1 MSLLSSIFK
10 FLCIFVFLAT
20 SAFSEIIN
28 KIIIEG
34 NERIS
39 DETVIMFSNV
49 SLEDQISNKKI
60 NLILKDLY
68 DTNYFENVK
77 VSFKNNTLLINVKEY
92 PIIQKINY
100 TGVKSK
106 TLLDKLIF
114 DRLIKDKSPYN
125 LFKLD
130 NERNRINERVKEL
143 GYFNS
148 KIEAYIEELDNNLVI
163 INFNIELGKKARIK
177 KISFIGNKIF
187 KDRKLKRL
195 ILSSEYKFWK
205 IISGRKY
212 LNPNLVE
219 IDKRLL
225 KNYFL
230 NNGYYNVSINSSFAK
245 LINNNEFELIF
256 NINANNKFFFGDLNL
271 DLPLDFDEKNFE
283 NINNLFKKIKSQPY
297 SINSISKILEEID
310 DVSALRQYQFIKAT
324 VKENIVSDK
333 INLTFKVSETEKFYV
348 KKINIY
354 GNTIT
359 QENVIRNQL
368 EIDEGD
374 PFNEILANKSVNN
387 LKSLNFF
394 KNVSQDVIDG
404 EDQNTK
410 ILDIFIEEKPTGEI
424 TASAGVGTSGSSVGF
439 GIKENN
445 FMGKGVSL
453 DSNFLISSDSFKGK
467 FGVTNPNFQ
476 NTNKSLY
483 VNVQALENDNLK
495 DFGYKSNKTGFNIG
509 TNFEYLRDFRLG
521 IGSSN
526 FYEEIETNDTASAAQ
541 QKQKGNYW
549 DSFLNL
555 EFIYDKR
562 NQKFQT
568 TSGFKSYYSLDL
580 PILSDNNTLKNY
592 YDYSHYFDLF
602 DQNISTLSIMLNS
615 AISISGDD
623 IKLSERINIP
633 SSKLRGFERGR
644 VGPKDGNDFI
654 GGNFASAINFSSTI
668 PQFFEESQ
676 NVDFLFFI
684 DAANVWGVD
693 YDNVLDDFYS
703 GSIRSSTGVALDW
716 FSPIGPLNFS
726 LAYPI
731 TKDDGDKTETFRFNL
746 GTTF

>member
-1 MSLLSSIFK
+1 MSLVSFILKSLTIYF
-10 FLCIFVFLAT
+10 FLITLV
-20 SAFSEIIN
+20 FSEVIE
-28 KIIIEG
+28 KIIVNG
-34 NERIS
+34 NNRIS

-49 SLEDQISNKKI
+49 SIKDEITNNKL

-68 DTNYFENVK
+68 KTNYFENVN
-77 VSFKNNTLLINVKEY
+77 VLLDDKILQIEVKEH
-92 PIIQKINY
+92 PIIQKISY
-100 TGVKSK
+100 TGIKSK
-106 TLLDKLIF
+106 TLLEKITF
-114 DRLIKDKSPYN
+114 NKLIKDKSPYN
-125 LFKLD
+125 LFMLD
-130 NERNRINERVKEL
+130 KEKNRINKTVKEL

-148 KIEAYIEELDNNLVI
+148 KLDAQVETLNDNLVNV
-163 INFNIELGKKARIK
+163 NFNIDLGKKAKIK

-187 KDRKLKRL
+187 KDRKLRRL
-195 ILSSEYKFWK
+195 IISSEYKFWK

-212 LNPNLVE
+212 LNLNLID

-225 KNYFL
+225 KNYYL

-245 LINNNEFELIF
+245 LIHTNEFELIF
-256 NINANNKFFFGDLNL
+256 NIDAKNKFFFGDIKL
-271 DLPLDFDEKNFE
+271 DIPIDFDEKNFE
-283 NINNLFKKIKSQPY
+283 NINNLFKKLKNQPY
-297 SINSISKILEEID
+297 SINTISKILDEID
-310 DVSALRQYQFIKAT
+310 QISSSNQYQFIKAT
-324 VKENIVSDK
+324 VNENIVSDK
-333 INLTFKVSETEKFYV
+333 INLTFKIQETEKFYV

-354 GNTIT
+354 GNSVT

-374 PFNEILANKSVNN
+374 PFNEILANKSLNN

-394 KNVSQDVIDG
+394 KSVSQDIIDV
-404 EDQNTK
+404 DLNTK
-410 ILDIFIEEKPTGEI
+410 ILDIFVEEKPTGEI
-424 TASAGVGTSGSSVGF
+424 SASAGVGTTGNSIGF

-445 FMGKGVSL
+445 FLGKGLSL
-453 DSNFLISSDSFKGK
+453 DSNFLISSESFKGK
-467 FGVTNPNFQ
+467 LGIKNPNYK
-476 NTNKSLY
+476 NTDKSLY
-483 VNVQALENDNLK
+483 FNIEALENDNLK
-495 DFGYKSNKTGFNIG
+495 NFGYKSNKTGFNIG

-521 IGSSN
+521 LGSSN
-526 FYEEIETNDTASAAQ
+526 FYEEIETNDTASASQ

-592 YDYSHYFDLF
+592 YDYSYYFDLF
-602 DQNISTLSIMLNS
+602 DQNVSTLSIMLNS

-633 SSKLRGFERGR
+633 SRKLRGFESGR

-654 GGNFASAINFSSTI
+654 GGNYAAAINFSSTI

-684 DAANVWGVD
+684 DTANVWGVD
-693 YDNVLDDFYS
+693 YDNALDDFYS
-703 GSIRSSTGVALDW
+703 GSIRSSTGIALDW